1 MAKIRFEPNLPVEV
15 ALKFADGKRSPT
27 KLRDES
33 GNVRTDVPDEMFYTL
48 CGDDT
53 MYVPLHVADKI
64 TALGI
69 RKMELFSIC
78 KTVRNKVTKWEVK
91 RVGETTTAALP
102 PTRAANDPDDGPPN
116 NFDGLPTAIDST
128 PLERQ
133 LTTSIN
139 QAQQQKVN
147 SSKETP
153 SAAVATVPAPVKAP
167 TQPPNST
174 QIQHTGYS
182 RMMAAALIAAIDAAR
197 EAERYAQ
204 AAGIPVKPLNV
215 EFRAED
221 VRAIAATLFI
231 QASKDPAFLTQPTQ
245 KVNGGTTWPQH

>member
-78 KTVRNKVTKWEVK
+78 KTVRNKVTKWEVE
-91 RVGETTTAALP
+91 RVGDTATAALP

-139 QAQQQKVN
+139 QQRKAN

-153 SAAVATVPAPVKAP
+153 SAVATEPAPVKAP
-167 TQPPNST
+167 TQPPNSNAGHT
-174 QIQHTGYS
+174 QAS
-182 RMMAAALIAAIDAAR
+182 LAMAASMIAAIDAVQM
-197 EAERYAQ
+197 AEQYAI
-204 AAGIPVKPLNV
+204 AKGIPVKPLVV
-215 EFRAED
+215 EFLAED
-221 VRAIAATLFI
+221 LRAVAATIYI
-231 QASKDPAFLTQPTQ
+231 QASKDSSQLAAAVVRNGR
-245 KVNGGTTWPQH
+245 VNGGTTWPQH